1 MLESRKIWGM
11 LMLKAIQSLPVDDL
25 ALEPDFDFADEAS
38 SSIWAAML
46 TTLMQA
52 VMVSLMS
59 LMLLYAIAYVK
70 SRALSRGT
78 SHLVSEQRLFRLDQ
92 QHPVAMIRQTQ
103 PPHLPETSEDNSNKR
118 RKIADMESIPLW
130 QVPKVKSH
138 RTNH

>member
-1 MLESRKIWGM
+1 MWTV

-25 ALEPDFDFADEAS
+25 TSLESEDFADEAAS

-103 PPHLPETSEDNSNKR
+103 PPHLQESSEDSSNKR